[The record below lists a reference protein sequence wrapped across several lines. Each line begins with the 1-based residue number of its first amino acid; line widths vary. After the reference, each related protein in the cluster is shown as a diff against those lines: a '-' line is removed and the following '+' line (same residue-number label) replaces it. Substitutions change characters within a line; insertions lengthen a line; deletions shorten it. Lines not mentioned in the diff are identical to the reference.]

1 MKLTTIQRS
10 TIAAS
15 AATLSLALSG
25 YAFAQ
30 SPGLPPVQTQG
41 DISYVSGG
49 IGHDEAEALRHDESQ
64 WPLAMG
70 FFGPT
75 SDYLADVHVRIAD
88 SKGTELMHADSRG
101 PYMLVKLPAGSYNVY
116 ARYKSEERHQVVNVS
131 GNGHERVSFR
141 FDIQ

>member
-1 MKLTTIQRS
+1 MKLKTMQRS
-10 TIAAS
+10 TLAAC
-15 AATLSLALSG
+15 AATLLAVTG
-25 YAFAQ
+25 HAFAQ
-30 SPGLPPVQTQG
+30 SPGLPEVQTQG

-49 IGHDEAEALRHDESQ
+49 IGHDEAEALHHDESQ

-88 SKGTELMHADSRG
+88 SKGAEVLRADSRG
-101 PYMLVKLPAGSYNVY
+101 PYMLVKLPPGSYNVY
-116 ARYKSEERHQVVNVS
+116 ARYKSEERHQAVNVS
-131 GNGHERVSFR
+131 GNGHQRVSFR